1 MKTFSIQTL
10 LLDNAFEFP
19 ITPEW
24 ERLLYEEF
32 YVEWMNDDTLLTP
45 LLTYLEEQYNAFIVK
60 DFKQVE
66 ILTPVFK
73 SQNIEELPG
82 GKYRVTVQIE
92 GSRVRQTFDTL
103 DAARYFRNE
112 LLGVPK
118 VGGLMAD
125 AFAASLRDE
134 RSTLTAA

>member
-19 ITPEW
+19 ITLEW

-32 YVEWMNDDTLLTP
+32 YVQWMNDDTLLMP
-45 LLTYLEEQYNAFIVK
+45 ILTYVEEQYNAFIAK
-60 DFKQVE
+60 HAKE
-66 ILTPVFK
+66 AKRLTPVFN

-92 GSRVRQTFDTL
+92 GSRVRQIFDTL

-118 VGGLMAD
+118 VSGLMANPIKES
-125 AFAASLRDE
+125 A
-134 RSTLTAA
+134 